1 MTNNNKATPVQQFGS
16 KAKAMALKDDEAAQ
30 DYVPKN
36 IFLTGGAGTCVSF
49 TSIGNVAAPTKY
61 LS

>member
-1 MTNNNKATPVQQFGS
+1 MTNNKATLVQQFGS

-36 IFLTGGAGTCVSF
+36 IFLTGGAGTF
-49 TSIGNVAAPTKY
+49 APLANVGRRCCRC
-61 LS
+61 S